1 MNTLIVVD
9 MQNDFINIDGKLPV
23 KGAFEALFNI
33 YALIESNE
41 IDKVIFTADWHVPS
55 HESFKLNGG
64 QWPEHCVQFSEGAAI
79 FEGLLQRCS
88 KVHKSYYVTTKAHE
102 EEQYGAFQNL
112 TYNPN
117 CEQVYYYNGNDE
129 LCYIDYTAGRDKFI
143 ICGVAGDYCVLNTIK
158 NLEPVWKD
166 IQVYLPGIASIDDG
180 TTLQKFMEE
189 NNISEYEF

>member
-1 MNTLIVVD
+1 MNTLTVVD

-88 KVHKSYYVTTKAHE
+88 KVH
-102 EEQYGAFQNL
+102 NRI
-112 TYNPN
+112 
-117 CEQVYYYNGNDE
+117 NGC
-129 LCYIDYTAGRDKFI
+129 LI
-143 ICGVAGDYCVLNTIK
+143 IL
-158 NLEPVWKD
+158 L
-166 IQVYLPGIASIDDG
+166 
-180 TTLQKFMEE
+180 
-189 NNISEYEF
+189 